1 MAEKASP
8 SCEEILTA
16 FAAFDKDHSGTVTRD
31 EFVAILTRRVPGKPP
46 PIAAAEAERQFSLF
60 DKNGDGVISFEEFAG
75 AWSDGTRPSVAAADP
90 VAALGFT
97 QSTPMLV
104 MSFTRFKGQGR
115 IFKSVK
121 KWRDEALRQGWLVEY
136 DRTTGKV
143 VVFISHTCAP
153 SHSYFAD
160 TRQPSLPTEAARLP
174 CRSSP
179 AVPTETACCPYRRS
193 PPSPTKQRV
202 NPTEAARWQ

>member
-1 MAEKASP
+1 MAERASP
-8 SCEEILTA
+8 SREAILKA
-16 FAAFDKDHSGTVTRD
+16 FAAFDKDNSGTVTRD
-31 EFVAILTRRVPGKPP
+31 EFVDILTRRVPGKPP
-46 PIAAAEAERQFSLF
+46 PISAAEAERQFSLF

-75 AWSDGTRPSVAAADP
+75 AWSDGTRPSVATVDP

-121 KWRDEALRQGWLVEY
+121 KWRDEALREGWLVKY
-136 DRTTGKV
+136 DKTMGKV

-160 TRQPSLPTEAARLP
+160 AQQPALPNEAARLPFRSSFAVPTEAARRP
-174 CRSSP
+174 HRSSP
-179 AVPTETACCPYRRS
+179 SLPTKQRAVPTE
-193 PPSPTKQRV
+193 
-202 NPTEAARWQ
+202 AALRQ